1 MMITSARRRGLLFP
15 GTNLVND
22 ISTAM
27 PPKCY
32 ICFAIHHLFAYLPLS
47 RLVPSYIDPFRVVMG
62 SPFDKSDKFLLQFF
76 LPAGSLKVV
85 NAPEVVHNVTG
96 LPKIHLFGAKKKE

>member
-1 MMITSARRRGLLFP
+1 MLYLFCNP
-15 GTNLVND
+15 PFIC
-22 ISTAM
+22 ISTVFSTR
-27 PPKCY
+27 PV
-32 ICFAIHHLFAYLPLS
+32 L
-47 RLVPSYIDPFRVVMG
+47 DPFRVVMG

-96 LPKIHLFGAKKKE
+96 LPKIHLFDAKKKRVRIHLHLSFLIEAIPLGVNYAF